1 MTALRRRMLE
11 DLQRRGLAPKTQMG
25 PNTGSWPYLVKR
37 GGLEVSPRFPVRRG
51 GGKTAPSLGESF
63 SISPVEMLMPSTSPK
78 AAKSPA
84 YSAKAQKDSAAGLL
98 APAGLLVPDD
108 RAACAIPSG
117 RAPA

>member
-11 DLQRRGLAPKTQMG
+11 DLQRRGLAPKTQMC

-63 SISPVEMLMPSTSPK
+63 SISPVEMLMPSTLPK
-78 AAKSPA
+78 AAKSHKPFK
-84 YSAKAQKDSAAGLL
+84 S
-98 APAGLLVPDD
+98 V
-108 RAACAIPSG
+108 
-117 RAPA
+117 